1 MVGIGG
7 YGASVRFLTDEPDAE
22 KYENDRSEQLDGTAV
37 AIDKLLDEGEAES
50 GQKTIDQ
57 VGDSGPD
64 SCV

>member
-1 MVGIGG
+1 MIGICGD
-7 YGASVRFLTDEPDAE
+7 GASVGFLTDKPDTE

-37 AIDKLLDEGEAES
+37 AIDKLLDDGEAES
-50 GQKTIDQ
+50 GQKTINQ